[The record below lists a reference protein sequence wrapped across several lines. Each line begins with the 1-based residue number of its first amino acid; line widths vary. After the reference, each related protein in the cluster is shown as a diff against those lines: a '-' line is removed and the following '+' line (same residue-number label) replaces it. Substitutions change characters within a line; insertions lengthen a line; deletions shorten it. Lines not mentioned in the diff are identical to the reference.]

1 MSISEGI
8 TCIYHGEAGLVSGRH
23 EKPME
28 GASEKEASDFK
39 EVRREN
45 SVSKITAAKL
55 PDARISA
62 MLRLKAG
69 NAGNAFY
76 GTDIKK
82 VAEKMIER
90 ALRDALGRNR
100 SCNSNKKEG
109 NS

>member
-1 MSISEGI
+1 MSISDGV
-8 TCIYHGEAGLVSGRH
+8 TCIHHGEAGLVSSRH

-28 GASEKEASDFK
+28 GLSAKEAGDLK
-39 EVRREN
+39 EVRREKAF
-45 SVSKITAAKL
+45 SKITAAKL

-69 NAGNAFY
+69 NASNEFY

-100 SCNSNKKEG
+100 SAYSNKKEG